1 MIKAVLFDLDG
12 TLVNTN
18 ELIIKSFEYTFK
30 KHFNRQITRNEI
42 VATFGAPLRDVLARY
57 DQDGADLMLE
67 IFREFSE
74 KNHDVLAESFKGVE
88 EGLALLIKAKVKI
101 AVVTSKR
108 INTAL
113 RGLNLFNLTKY
124 FDVIVGPEDT
134 KIHKPFGDPALKAC
148 QLLGVEPFETLM
160 VGDSLNDILCGKNAA
175 CKTCLVSYTALD
187 LNVLI
192 KYKPDYV
199 IDSLVDILDICIK
212 NRDK

>member
-30 KHFNRQITRNEI
+30 KHLNIDINRNEI
-42 VATFGAPLRDVLARY
+42 VATFGAPLRDVMERY
-57 DQDGADLMLE
+57 DVNGADLMLE
-67 IFREFSE
+67 IFRGFSE
-74 KNHDVLAESFKGVE
+74 KNHDLLSESIEGVE
-88 EGLALLIKAKVKI
+88 EGLNLLKNAKVKI

-113 RGLNLFNLTKY
+113 RGLNLFDLTKY
-124 FDVIVGPEDT
+124 FDIIVGPEDT
-134 KIHKPFGDPALKAC
+134 RIHKPFGDPALKAC
-148 QLLGVEPFETLM
+148 RLLEVEPFETLM

-187 LNVLI
+187 LNEVL

-199 IDSLVDILDICIK
+199 VDSLTDILNICME
-212 NRDK
+212 NQNE

>member
-30 KHFNRQITRNEI
+30 KHLDIEITRNEI
-42 VATFGAPLRDVLARY
+42 VATFGAPLRDVMARY
-57 DQDGADLMLE
+57 DANGADLMLK

-74 KNHDVLAESFKGVE
+74 QYHDTLAESFEGVE
-88 EGLALLIKAKVKI
+88 EGLKLLKKAKVKI

-113 RGLNLFNLTKY
+113 RGLNLFSLTKY
-124 FDVIVGPEDT
+124 FDIIVGPEDT

-148 QLLGVEPFETLM
+148 RLLDVEPFEALM

-187 LNVLI
+187 LNEVL

-199 IDSLVDILDICIK
+199 VDSLTDILEICMEK
-212 NRDK
+212 